1 MAPPS
6 GRELRR
12 EPRLTAVLRLRYR
25 RAENL
30 LVSYCTNLSRG
41 GLFVPT
47 DTPLPV
53 GATLDLEIEL
63 PGTGQVRTIPAT
75 VRWVRSAA
83 SVEGPAGMGLA
94 FRDVDQAIG
103 RYVDGLMTRYKP
115 PTVALVVPDS
125 GAGEHL
131 ASAARNLVHC
141 TVERHRPGAVA
152 ASEVASADVVIVDV
166 EATGE
171 GGLALLHELSQ
182 QPDPPP
188 RIALVPAADPVAAE
202 RCKGLATTLEAPI
215 DPKVLGRTMLEALAE
230 AQVADLDPGDSFAG

>member
-1 MAPPS
+1 MPPSS

-25 RAENL
+25 KAENL

-75 VRWVRSAA
+75 VRWVRSTA

-103 RYVDGLMTRYKP
+103 RYVDGLMVRYKP
-115 PTVALVVPDS
+115 PVVALVAPES

-141 TVERHRPGAVA
+141 TVERHLPGQVTA
-152 ASEVASADVVIVDV
+152 ADLAAADVVIVDV
-166 EATGE
+166 EAAGE
-171 GGLALLHELSQ
+171 AGLALLHELAHH
-182 QPDPPP
+182 PDPPP
-188 RIALVPAADPVAAE
+188 RIALVPGHDPVARE
-202 RCKGLATTLEAPI
+202 RAGALATCLPTPV
-215 DPKVLGRTMLEALAE
+215 DPKELGRAMLEALAE
-230 AQVADLDPGDSFAG
+230 AQVADLDPGDTFA